1 MKLLIGLS
9 GFIITMIGVILSIHL
24 DFTVG
29 LLVTF
34 LGVFMFW
41 AMLPNTYGNYQ
52 ANIWNYFCNQGCLM
66 DFIQT
71 HSQAIRAIAPRR
83 QALETPIKVEKEKYE
98 SYRYRHNNNG
108 DYVRTPYQAT
118 RTTIKS
124 VDNNNG

>member
-41 AMLPNTYGNYQ
+41 ALLPSTYENR
-52 ANIWNYFCNQGCLM
+52 N
-66 DFIQT
+66 
-71 HSQAIRAIAPRR
+71 R
-83 QALETPIKVEKEKYE
+83 YE
-98 SYRYRHNNNG
+98 
-108 DYVRTPYQAT
+108 
-118 RTTIKS
+118 
-124 VDNNNG
+124 